1 MVTTTAARLGS
12 TTNVLS
18 ALKDSTSV
26 RRGFAAK
33 FLYCVASSTWLKVYV
48 FLATKG
54 IMLLIILASWQRLV
68 LAALIGMET
77 LVLNALKDF
86 I

>member
-1 MVTTTAARLGS
+1 MATTTAARPGS

-18 ALKDSTSV
+18 APKDSTLIQ
-26 RRGFAAK
+26 RGFVAK
-33 FLYCVASSTWLKVYV
+33 FPCCVVNLTWLKVYV

-54 IMLLIILASWQRLV
+54 IMLLIILASWQLLV
-68 LAALIGMET
+68 LDALIGMET
-77 LVLNALKDF
+77 LVSNAHKDV